1 MLLGTI
7 IVPQYLGTISYV
19 ASNPPNKN
27 DVTQIALSVMLV
39 IFSPL
44 FSYFLHF
51 MGLYLELKLRLLPS
65 DQNYIKAKEDLN
77 RTLKRLIKL
86 ELGLETVYQLVIT
99 LVLLLLSYTETS
111 VEKGLKTVFNEGLGA
126 LQLFLLT
133 AKNILSARSF
143 TSSHCKVLN
152 ICREHFPFMS
162 FLVASLYSLCGLM
175 TRVVAMIMYFAVP
188 LGLFSLLKHW
198 QAEQVSWSHFTLD
211 FVTPEGLMFMGD
223 NEGFVWNEVDRWV
236 KNGTLFL
243 LDEHERPILND
254 RGIPIPNPNFFIAAP
269 DVTLYIGLTW
279 HPYLFIFF
287 AHVAI
292 HSIVILIAKYRLSHV
307 FKYGFNLLDKFIH
320 SLENTNLPSNC
331 QEWDDG
337 MGDAE
342 EHRRRMRLNWKEGLV
357 IIIINSVFNTSLLI
371 PLCYLG
377 NQCNLHLDLKLK
389 LISHVLN
396 FSLQNARAAQCS

>member
-1 MLLGTI
+1 M
-7 IVPQYLGTISYV
+7 S
-19 ASNPPNKN
+19 
-27 DVTQIALSVMLV
+27 
-39 IFSPL
+39 
-44 FSYFLHF
+44 
-51 MGLYLELKLRLLPS
+51 LYLELKLRMLP
-65 DQNYIKAKEDLN
+65 DDLTYIKAKEDLK
-77 RTLKRLIKL
+77 RTLNCHIKL
-86 ELGLETVYQLVIT
+86 DLGLETVYQLAIT
-99 LVLLLLSYTETS
+99 LILLLLSYTETP
-111 VEKGLKTVFNEGLGA
+111 VEMGLETVFNVGFEPFTIGLIIA
-126 LQLFLLT
+126 S
-133 AKNILSARSF
+133 NILSAVSF
-143 TSSHCKVLN
+143 SSSHCKILN
-152 ICREHFPFMS
+152 VCREHFPFTS
-162 FLVASLYSLCGLM
+162 RLVASLYSLCGLI
-175 TRVVAMIMYFAVP
+175 TRVVAMIMYFTVP
-188 LGLFSLLKHW
+188 LGLFSLLRHW
-198 QAEQVSWSHFTLD
+198 QAEQVPWSQYTLD
-211 FVTPEGLMFMGD
+211 FVTPDGLMFMGD